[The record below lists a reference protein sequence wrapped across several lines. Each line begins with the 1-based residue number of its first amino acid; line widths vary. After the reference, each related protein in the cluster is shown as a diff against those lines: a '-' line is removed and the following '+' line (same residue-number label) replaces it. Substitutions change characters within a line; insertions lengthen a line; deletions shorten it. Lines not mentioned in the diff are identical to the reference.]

1 MIGLANIFRRVK
13 QSASPSDFY
22 TIDIKPDG
30 DLPGYYW
37 GAMRFLL
44 KAADDN
50 TKPTTIGSGV
60 TAVLN
65 VEVAG
70 ASVFR
75 HRHIQRKW
83 FAPIQYYQF
92 GTWNGTTWTNFVWR
106 SISQAF
112 NVATATGTLIGNWAG
127 GSTGAPLRSYMHA
140 FFEPSA
146 AGPSAA
152 TMAFTA
158 GTTGNNAFEALQT
171 NCEPV
176 FFVLKVQPGETIKI
190 RCRVYSEVPN
200 SALSPPINDDAPAS
214 GSDAEPDEV
223 SQTGQLYF
231 EAWLVRVGR
240 FSEEIQTI
248 QSIGTVGGEE

>member
-1 MIGLANIFRRVK
+1 MIGNANIFKRMK
-13 QSASPSDFY
+13 QIDGATDLY
-22 TIDIKPDG
+22 TIDIKPAG

-44 KAADDN
+44 KSADDN
-50 TKPTTIGSGV
+50 TKPTATAAS

-70 ASVFR
+70 VSVFR
-75 HRHIQRKW
+75 HRHIQRSW

-92 GTWNGTTWTNFVWR
+92 GTWNGTIWTNFVWR
-106 SISQAF
+106 AITTAY

-146 AGPSAA
+146 TGPSAA

-158 GTTGNNAFEALQT
+158 GTTGNNSIDAMQT

-176 FFVLKVQPGETIKI
+176 FFVCKVQPGESIKI
-190 RCRVYSEVPN
+190 RCRLYREVPN
-200 SALSPPINDDAPAS
+200 STLSPAINDDAPAV
-214 GSDAEPDEV
+214 GSDGEPDEV
-223 SQTGQLYF
+223 LQTGALYF
-231 EAWLVRVGR
+231 EGWLVRVGR
-240 FSEEIQTI
+240 YSEEIQTI
-248 QSIGTVGGEE
+248 QSIGAPPPEA